1 MVTFTNQNQNVNV
14 NNRMLSLWANSYS
27 KFVIKILKQNH

>member
-1 MVTFTNQNQNVNV
+1 MVTFKNRNQDVNV

-27 KFVIKILKQNH
+27 NFVIKILKENH